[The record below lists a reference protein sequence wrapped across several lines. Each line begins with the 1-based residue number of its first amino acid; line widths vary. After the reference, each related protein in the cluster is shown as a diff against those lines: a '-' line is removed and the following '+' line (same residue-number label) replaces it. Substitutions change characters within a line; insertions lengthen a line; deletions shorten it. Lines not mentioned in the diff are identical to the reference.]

1 MQNLPKEKEHELN
14 ESNIFN
20 VKKIEVLESKDR
32 KTWQK
37 PDEIMRYLELQLYHV
52 VADLGC
58 GTGYFSVPI
67 SSKVKKVYA
76 IDIQKEMLDYLEI
89 KIKKNHIKNIKTLL
103 STDNIIPLQNES
115 VDVLLSVNTL
125 HEFQNRDKIIKEIYR
140 VIKKT
145 GRIVIVDFKKENT
158 NFGPPVNIRLSK
170 KQAIGMFKEQGMRT
184 EKIRNLPYHDLLVF
198 RKDLE

>member
-1 MQNLPKEKEHELN
+1 LPKDKEPELN
-14 ESNIFN
+14 GSSIFN
-20 VKKIEVLESKDR
+20 VKKIEFLQSNDR

-103 STDNIIPLQNES
+103 SKDDIIPLQNES

-145 GRIVIVDFKKENT
+145 GRIVIVDFKKEST
-158 NFGPPVNIRLSK
+158 NFGPAVNIRLSK

-184 EKIRNLPYHDLLVF
+184 EKIRNLPYHYLLVF